1 MINKLLAIVVVGAI
15 LTSGMLLAYGH
26 GIGYETLP
34 PQMLGARQVAMEVS
48 STVDNST
55 NSKQIKFSMFDTTTG
70 LTVRDVHYHIKTMK
84 EGQTLFEGNYKTSN
98 GVLTMSLIPNSADAV
113 SVSEKKDSS
122 VFGFLLG
129 RDSSHIEAKGRIF
142 EQNGLYKFSIDVL
155 SAENYVAENDGRV
168 HFESGLSFPVS
179 ASYALRD
186 ALDHQIR
193 VMSYYDVV
201 DELYY
206 DKTSRAVSFTM
217 PFEWSEDNIEQTM
230 HVHEEVFVPKTLT
243 EFQVQEYE
251 ILVNGV
257 TLPNSSLTVDD
268 YSNDHRIIHLLMY
281 QDDLWELHKNQQ
293 NANTMKFH
301 LSAKSD
307 KIFLVDVTDN
317 VQYRIVLTTDPARV
331 VSGQDASI
339 LFQIYDVFLQNKLVA
354 VDYNFSIRSDGKT
367 LYTKSGKSSDVMDVW
382 DEIRFSI
389 PANVSNIMTVH
400 FDNLGGNGF
409 ANAQIPI
416 MVLEQRIL
424 VPSWIK
430 QTAGWWCS
438 KSITDDDFLRGI
450 EYLIGNGVIQISE
463 QAGSDQEKVV
473 PDWVRNN
480 SCWWAEG
487 AINDGDFVNGLSY
500 LVRYGIIVAS

>member
-1 MINKLLAIVVVGAI
+1 MMMFGTKLLRLMMNKLFTMVVAGVI
-15 LTSGMLLAYGH
+15 LTSGVLFAYGH

-55 NSKQIKFSMFDTTTG
+55 NSKQIKFSLFDTATG
-70 LTVRDVHYHIKTMK
+70 LTIRDVHYHIKTIK
-84 EGQTLFEGNYKTSN
+84 GGQLLFEGNYKTSN
-98 GVLTMSLIPNSADAV
+98 GVLTMSLIPNSEGIV

-129 RDSSHIEAKGRIF
+129 
-142 EQNGLYKFSIDVL
+142 YKFSIDVL
-155 SAENYVAENDGRV
+155 SAENYITENDGRV
-168 HFESGLSFPVS
+168 QFESGLSFPVS
-179 ASYALRD
+179 ASYVLED
-186 ALDHQIR
+186 ALDHEIR

-243 EFQVQEYE
+243 EFHVQEYE
-251 ILVNGV
+251 LLINGV
-257 TLPNSSLTVDD
+257 VLPSSSLTVDD
-268 YSNDHRIIHLLMY
+268 YSNDHRIIHLLLY
-281 QDDLWELHKNQQ
+281 QADLRELYKNQQ
-293 NANTMKFH
+293 NMDTMKFH

-317 VQYRIVLTTDPARV
+317 VQYRIVLTTDPAHIG
-331 VSGQDASI
+331 SGQDVSI

-354 VDYNFSIRSDGKT
+354 VDYDFSIRSDGKT
-367 LYTKSGKSSDVMDVW
+367 LYTQSGKSSNAADMW
-382 DEIRFSI
+382 NEIRFSV
-389 PANVSNIMTVH
+389 PADVSKIMTVH
-400 FDNLGGNGF
+400 FDKLGGNGF

-416 MVLEQRIL
+416 MVLEQGIL

-430 QTAGWWCS
+430 QNAGWWCS
-438 KSITDDDFLRGI
+438 KSITDDDFLMGI
-450 EYLIGNGVIQISE
+450 EYLIENGVIRISE
-463 QAGSDQEKVV
+463 QAGHGQEKTV
-473 PDWVRNN
+473 PNWVRNN
-480 SCWWAEG
+480 SCWWAAG

-500 LVRYGIIVAS
+500 LVRYGIIVAN

>member
-1 MINKLLAIVVVGAI
+1 MMNKLLAIVVAGVA
-15 LTSGMLLAYGH
+15 LMSGVLSAYGH

-55 NSKQIKFSMFDTTTG
+55 NSKQIKFSMFDTATG
-70 LTVRDVHYHIKTMK
+70 LTVRDVYYHVKTMK
-84 EGQTLFEGNYKTSN
+84 GSHLLFEGNYKTSN
-98 GVLTMSLIPNSADAV
+98 GVLEMSLIPNSEDTV
-113 SVSEKKDSS
+113 SVSEKKYAN

-129 RDSSHIEAKGRIF
+129 RDSAHVEAKGRIF
-142 EQNGLYKFSIDVL
+142 AQNGLYKFSIDVL

-168 HFESGLSFPVS
+168 QFESGLSFPVS
-179 ASYALRD
+179 ARYMLGD
-186 ALDHQIR
+186 ALDHQIH
-193 VMSYYDVV
+193 VVSYYDVV

-257 TLPNSSLTVDD
+257 ALPNRSLTVDD
-268 YSNDHRIIHLLMY
+268 YSNDHRIIHLLLY
-281 QDDLWELHKNQQ
+281 QDDLRELHKNQQ
-293 NANTMKFH
+293 NADRMKFH

-331 VSGQDASI
+331 GSGQDVLI

-354 VDYNFSIRSDGKT
+354 VDYDFSIMSDGKT
-367 LYTKSGKSSDVMDVW
+367 FYTKSGKSSNVTDMW
-382 DEIRFSI
+382 NEIRFTV
-389 PANVSNIMTVH
+389 PADVSNILTVH

-416 MVLEQRIL
+416 MVLEQEVL

-463 QAGSDQEKVV
+463 QARSGQEKSV

-500 LVRYGIIVAS
+500 LVRHGVIVAN